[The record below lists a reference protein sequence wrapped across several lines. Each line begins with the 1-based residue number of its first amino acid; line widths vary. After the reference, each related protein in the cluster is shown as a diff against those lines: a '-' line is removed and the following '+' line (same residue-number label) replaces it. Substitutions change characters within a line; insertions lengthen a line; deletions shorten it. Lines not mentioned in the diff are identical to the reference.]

1 MEANNPH
8 VKQATNATP
17 LLHCFHVLS
26 LSHIFKQYG
35 TQVLFDDAELFIGP
49 DDRVGLVGPNGMGKS
64 TVFKMI
70 TGTEEPD
77 QGSITLDPG
86 KSIGMLSQESQCRLG
101 ITVREEMQ
109 SAFPEADDAQNEIM
123 ALSEKLETARD
134 HEARSALRQLAQAQI
149 NLELQ
154 GTGTMEARIAKVLN
168 GLGFPQDAL
177 DRMTDSFSGGWQMRI
192 ALAKLLLRQPDL
204 MMLDEPTNHLDAK
217 AVRWL
222 ESYIATYPGSVFIIS
237 HEGDFLDSTCER
249 IVDVDETKLNSYTGN
264 YSDFKEQKEANR
276 VALSNA
282 YERQVK
288 ELERQQVFIDRFGAK
303 ATKARAVK
311 SREKAIDRIEK
322 IEAPR
327 ANERKISLQFPEAV
341 QSSQEPMRLRKVT
354 VRYGDKTVLNE
365 IDFKLKRGDRI
376 ALQGPN
382 GVGKSTLIRILA
394 GTENPTAGER
404 EEGRNLVIGY
414 FAQHQAEALDGNKS
428 VLDETLDGLASRPEP
443 IARNLLGRL
452 LLRGEAV
459 YKPVKVVSGGERSRI
474 ALAKFLLRPANLLLL
489 DEPTNHLD
497 ANSRE
502 VLIEALQ
509 AFKGTL
515 VVASHDEEFIKQIA
529 GDSYTLGDGQVIENR
544 TPLNGNG
551 SAGANAAKKK

>member
-1 MEANNPH
+1 M
-8 VKQATNATP
+8 
-17 LLHCFHVLS
+17 LS
-26 LSHIFKQYG
+26 LSHIYKQYG

-86 KSIGMLSQESQCRLG
+86 KTIGMLSQESQCRLG
-101 ITVREEMQ
+101 ITVRQEMQ

-123 ALSEKLETARD
+123 ALSEQLETARD

-154 GTGTMEARIAKVLN
+154 GTETMESRIAKVLN

-222 ESYIATYPGSVFIIS
+222 EGYIATYPGSVFIIS

-249 IVDVDETKLNSYTGN
+249 IIDVDEAKLNSYTGN
-264 YSDFKEQKEANR
+264 YTDFKDQKEANR
-276 VALSNA
+276 VALANA
-282 YERQVK
+282 YERQQK
-288 ELERQQVFIDRFGAK
+288 DLERQQVFIDRFGAK

-311 SREKAIDRIEK
+311 SREKAIERVEK

-327 ANERKISLQFPEAV
+327 AKERKISLEFPEAV
-341 QSSQEPMRLRKVT
+341 QSSQEPMRLRKAT
-354 VRYGDKTVLNE
+354 VRYGEKTVLNE
-365 IDFKLKRGDRI
+365 VDFKLKRGDRI
-376 ALQGPN
+376 ALLGPN
-382 GVGKSTLIRILA
+382 GAGKSTLLRILA
-394 GTENPTAGER
+394 GAENPTSGER

-414 FAQHQAEALDGNKS
+414 FAQHQAEALDPNKS

-502 VLIEALQ
+502 VLIEALKT
-509 AFKGTL
+509 FKGTL
-515 VVASHDEEFIKQIA
+515 VMASHDEEFVNQVA
-529 GDSYTLGDGQVIENR
+529 VDSYTLSDGQVIENR

-551 SAGANAAKKK
+551 SAAKKK